1 MSHQVYA
8 PNIHLFAFTL
18 QNNLDDNW
26 LWQSCDDIIEKSL
39 QQKLD
44 LTQWLDL
51 HKEPNNRR
59 VVLIKPEKVQNN
71 NFTIPLAGEVFLDGK
86 PLKLTGLV
94 QPLRIYDS
102 YGLWLNLRR
111 PEKEKDQRTEDV
123 DIQLFSKLNP
133 DNCWLLG
140 GSDRFLGETLLITAW
155 LTEHDSQDETSV
167 KNLADDCLKAFFPKN
182 YTIPPLYRKYTLFGS
197 PIFEYG
203 LFSQLDDY
211 RHILV
216 WLFRD
221 TEADKKLNLCQE
233 QLLDLFFFRHK
244 VVAAFKKSR
253 EVHEETNKK
262 YQEIENEIKS
272 LQNLGKETDL
282 EELEKKLKTLPNLAL
297 SYENL
302 LRYLEDY
309 QNTIAINTHN
319 YNERL
324 QQIRSIL
331 IDEDISFLET
341 FSKEYSTYFQE
352 QIKADLGYFNHGS
365 GLLDK
370 AIASIRGRVEIDR
383 AKSDRLSESAKQTG
397 DRNLQITILAVG
409 TSIGV
414 GGIVASSYTLVTK
427 EEPLLPP
434 FSTSIPHR
442 FTISIFYSLALG
454 LVAGLLI
461 WGVDRSLQNW
471 KKRS

>member
-1 MSHQVYA
+1 M
-8 PNIHLFAFTL
+8 
-18 QNNLDDNW
+18 
-26 LWQSCDDIIEKSL
+26 
-39 QQKLD
+39 
-44 LTQWLDL
+44 
-51 HKEPNNRR
+51 
-59 VVLIKPEKVQNN
+59 
-71 NFTIPLAGEVFLDGK
+71 
-86 PLKLTGLV
+86 
-94 QPLRIYDS
+94 
-102 YGLWLNLRR
+102 
-111 PEKEKDQRTEDV
+111 
-123 DIQLFSKLNP
+123 
-133 DNCWLLG
+133 G

-155 LTEHDSQDETSV
+155 LTEHDPQDQTSV

-182 YTIPPLYRKYTLFGS
+182 YTIPPFYRKSTLFGS

-203 LFSQLDDY
+203 LFSQLNHY

-221 TEADKKLNLCQE
+221 TEADEKFNLCQE

-244 VVAAFKKSR
+244 VVAAFQKSR

-272 LQNLGKETDL
+272 LQQIGKKINLD
-282 EELEKKLKTLPNLAL
+282 ELENQLKTLPNLAL

-370 AIASIRGRVEIDR
+370 AIASIRGRVAIER
-383 AKSDRLSESAKQTG
+383 AKSDRREEIAKQIS

-409 TSIGV
+409 TSVGV
-414 GGIVASSYTLVTK
+414 GGIIASSYPLVTK

-434 FSTSIPHR
+434 FSTSFPHR
-442 FTISIFYSLALG
+442 FTTSIFYSILLG
-454 LVAGLLI
+454 SLAGLLI
-461 WGVDRSLQNW
+461 WVVYQIAQSW
-471 KKRS
+471 KKR

>member
-133 DNCWLLG
+133 DNCWLLE

-155 LTEHDSQDETSV
+155 LTKDYPQDQTSV

-182 YTIPPLYRKYTLFGS
+182 YSIPPLYRKSTLFGS
-197 PIFEYG
+197 PIF
-203 LFSQLDDY
+203 
-211 RHILV
+211 
-216 WLFRD
+216 
-221 TEADKKLNLCQE
+221 
-233 QLLDLFFFRHK
+233 
-244 VVAAFKKSR
+244 
-253 EVHEETNKK
+253 
-262 YQEIENEIKS
+262 
-272 LQNLGKETDL
+272 
-282 EELEKKLKTLPNLAL
+282 
-297 SYENL
+297 
-302 LRYLEDY
+302 
-309 QNTIAINTHN
+309 
-319 YNERL
+319 
-324 QQIRSIL
+324 
-331 IDEDISFLET
+331 
-341 FSKEYSTYFQE
+341 
-352 QIKADLGYFNHGS
+352 
-365 GLLDK
+365 
-370 AIASIRGRVEIDR
+370 GRC
-383 AKSDRLSESAKQTG
+383 
-397 DRNLQITILAVG
+397 
-409 TSIGV
+409 
-414 GGIVASSYTLVTK
+414 
-427 EEPLLPP
+427 
-434 FSTSIPHR
+434 
-442 FTISIFYSLALG
+442 
-454 LVAGLLI
+454 
-461 WGVDRSLQNW
+461 
-471 KKRS
+471 